1 MRLFNQFIF
10 NQSEQQLMNRF
21 ILIMLLIANYT
32 LHAQEQLAPTE
43 DLALLHVSVANMEF
57 EPRPNDKIIFEGQ
70 ATQASFEGVSNKEG
84 KFQIL
89 LPEGDVYLI
98 KIQGLG
104 NQIDF
109 DKVNIPK
116 QQGIIQGEIAVRY
129 RPEKSFNLDDVHFET
144 AKSKLLSSSFPT
156 LDELVAVLEL
166 KPDLRLEIAGHTDN
180 VGNDAS
186 NLKLSQ
192 DRAQAVVNYLV
203 KKGIAAER
211 LEANGYGEQ
220 APIASNETEE
230 GRQENRRTEARI
242 L

>member
-1 MRLFNQFIF
+1 
-10 NQSEQQLMNRF
+10 MNRF
-21 ILIMLLIANYT
+21 ILLMLLIANYS
-32 LHAQEQLAPTE
+32 LHAQEQLIPTE

-70 ATQASFEGVSNKEG
+70 ETQASFEGISNEEG

-144 AKSKLLSSSFPT
+144 GKSKLLPSSFPT
-156 LDELVAVLEL
+156 LDELVEVLEL

-192 DRAQAVVNYLV
+192 DRAQAVVNYLIQ
-203 KKGIAAER
+203 KGIAKAR